1 MSKTIPDPRR
11 CNYLSPEEFVHL
23 VERYGCEGTSM
34 SFNEPTLLMEKRNY
48 NSFVTNGYRSLGV
61 LKLLKEYGLNA
72 ANIDIKGDEEVV
84 RNFCGADIGKV
95 WRNSVEAKRLGIWVE
110 IMTLVTPSLKDDEE
124 CLSGI
129 ARKIRLGT

>member
-11 CNYLSPEEFVHL
+11 CNYLSLEEFVHL

-34 SFNEPTLLMEKRNY
+34 SFNEPTLLLEYSFDVFRIAKEKRNH
-48 NSFVTNGYRSLGV
+48 NTFITNGYRSLGA

-95 WRNSVEAKRLGIWVE
+95 WRNSVEAKRLGD
-110 IMTLVTPSLKDDEE
+110 MGRDYD
-124 CLSGI
+124 SGD
-129 ARKIRLGT
+129 T